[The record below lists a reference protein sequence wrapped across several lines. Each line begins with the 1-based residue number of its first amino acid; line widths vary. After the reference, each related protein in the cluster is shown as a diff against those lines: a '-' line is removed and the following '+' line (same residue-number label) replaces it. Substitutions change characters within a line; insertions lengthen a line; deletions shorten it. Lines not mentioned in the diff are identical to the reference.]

1 LKHSPE
7 RVVECPLFVG
17 LEGDDLAVVV
27 ELLRPRSYEAGEHI
41 YTEGDRRQQMSIVL
55 SGRCEVVRVQEGADR
70 QLAVLEQGDVF
81 GELSFFDPAPH
92 SATVRAL
99 TKMEVL
105 ALVREDYD
113 DLLRSRPTIAHRIAV
128 NTVKLVSDRLRSMDE
143 WVFEL
148 LDRPDTS
155 VDRQEWQQ
163 FRAKLYTNW
172 QF

>member
-1 LKHSPE
+1 MNHSPD
-7 RVVECPLFVG
+7 RAVECPLFIG
-17 LEGDDLAVVV
+17 LERDDLALVV
-27 ELLRPRSYEAGEHI
+27 ERLRPLSYVAGDHI
-41 YTEGDRRQQMSIVL
+41 YSEGERQQQMSIVL

-81 GELSFFDPAPH
+81 GEISFFDPAPH

-99 TKMEVL
+99 SKMEVL

-113 DLLRSRPTIAHRIAV
+113 ELLELRPTIGYRIAV
-128 NTVKLVSDRLRSMDE
+128 NTVKLVSDRLRGMDE

-155 VDRQEWQQ
+155 VDRQEWRE